1 MLDKSVFAFNARQ
14 SIKLIS
20 WVVLLATHIMWQTQW
35 QCLPEISAKLFGIVV
50 CRSGVMKIIKN
61 LMTYHKIASNIEKCL
76 YIFFVFMYLCF
87 LHFLFYD
94 LP

>member
-1 MLDKSVFAFNARQ
+1 MIRLAFNLFPNMLDKSVFAFNARQ

-50 CRSGVMKIIKN
+50 WLCGVMKIITN
-61 LMTYHKIASNIEKCL
+61 H
-76 YIFFVFMYLCF
+76 
-87 LHFLFYD
+87 D
-94 LP
+94 LPKDCLQH